1 MQLSKRLSAVA
12 SLITEGSRLADV
24 GTDHGYVPIW
34 LVKTG
39 KIPSAIAMDV
49 NKGPLL
55 RAQEHIGEYG
65 LEDSVRTRLSDG
77 LAALEPGE
85 ADSVLIAGM
94 GGPLTV
100 RILSNA
106 RNHWDRVR
114 EWVLQPQS
122 ELGEVRKFLA
132 QEGFLVTDEDMVE
145 EDGKYYPMM
154 RVVRGTSD
162 YRTEVEFLFG
172 KQLLEDRNE
181 VLLDYLKRE
190 KGKMEQVLQKVSAQP
205 GEAAGQRAKELTVYL
220 ETIEEALKRYEM

>member
-39 KIPSAIAMDV
+39 KIPSAVAMDV

-55 RAQEHIGEYG
+55 RAQEHIGTYG
-65 LEDSVRTRLSDG
+65 LEASVTTRLSDG
-77 LAALEPGE
+77 LKALEPGE

-94 GGPLTV
+94 GGALTI
-100 RILSNA
+100 RILSSA
-106 RNHWDRVR
+106 RNHWDSVR

-132 QEGFLVTDEDMVE
+132 REGFLITAEDMVE

-154 RVVRGTSD
+154 RVIRGTSD
-162 YRTEVEFLFG
+162 YRTEAEFLFG
-172 KQLLEDRNE
+172 KQLLEEHNA
-181 VLLDYLKRE
+181 VLLDYLNRE
-190 KGKMEQVLQKVSAQP
+190 KEKMEQVLEKVSAQP
-205 GEAAGQRAKELTVYL
+205 GEAAAKRAKELASYL
-220 ETIEEALKRYEM
+220 ETIREALEQYEM